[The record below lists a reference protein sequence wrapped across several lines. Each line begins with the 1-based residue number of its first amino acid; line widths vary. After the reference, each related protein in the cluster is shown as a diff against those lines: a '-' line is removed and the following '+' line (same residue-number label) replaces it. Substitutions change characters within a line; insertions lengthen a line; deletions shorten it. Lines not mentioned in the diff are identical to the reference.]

1 MNILNNIML
10 DRTCTRN
17 AVRVNPGRVSPRRRA
32 PAERMVVMFLDAYRL
47 DGFIFIAA
55 LFLCL
60 AGRDHPSVTDLQ

>member
-1 MNILNNIML
+1 
-10 DRTCTRN
+10 
-17 AVRVNPGRVSPRRRA
+17 
-32 PAERMVVMFLDAYRL
+32 MVVMFLDAYRL